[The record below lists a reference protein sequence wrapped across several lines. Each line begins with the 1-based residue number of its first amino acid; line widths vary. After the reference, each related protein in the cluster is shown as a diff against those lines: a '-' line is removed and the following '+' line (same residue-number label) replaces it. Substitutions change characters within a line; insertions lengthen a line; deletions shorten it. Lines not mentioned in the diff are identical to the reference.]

1 MKIEEIKAGQPIKVG
16 DVTLVPI
23 IRTFV
28 SCAGIGPGIVVH
40 GSKSPTGIVVLSKV
54 NKYAMDLT
62 GKRMTIDQYLQQ
74 VPGLVDVLSLLKS

>member
-1 MKIEEIKAGQPIKVG
+1 M
-16 DVTLVPI
+16 PI

-40 GSKSPTGIVVLSKV
+40 GSKSPIGIVVFSKV

-74 VPGLVDVLSLLKS
+74 VPGLVDVLETLLTDHILFNQSFLTKYVGHGD